1 MNLKKTLIALA
12 LVSVSGQTLAEAQ
25 SWTTIDN
32 LVNASGNIVTTFDG
46 GIKAIS
52 GSLEYAPQGGIMQDG
67 SLTTWHMKQE
77 DALAYNTA
85 VQDVQADNYSLSA
98 AEYLAEQATQ
108 AQGNLD
114 AAVGQYVNAASIFIE
129 ATRVAEMAQDAQL
142 SGDATQAEAVQT
154 YVNTNNVLI
163 TEQNVTEYN
172 EALDTVELAAE
183 TWATIEAVYQNGNAV
198 QELQA
203 QADQFGVDFANAND
217 MYLDRFNMVNQSAV
231 VDFSNASG
239 QIAMAVIDVSLNLK
253 TIEEM
258 NTTGAQGGFYTT
270 GPTANPCFFD
280 MESPEC
286 LNEQPAP

>member
-1 MNLKKTLIALA
+1 M
-12 LVSVSGQTLAEAQ
+12 SVSGQALAEAQ

-52 GSLEYAPQGGIMQDG
+52 GTLEYAPVGGIMQDG
-67 SLTTWHMKQE
+67 SLYQHHMKQE
-77 DALAYNTA
+77 DVDAYNLA
-85 VQDVQADNYSLSA
+85 VMDVTVDNYSLTA

-114 AAVGQYVNAASIFIE
+114 AAVDQYVNAASIFIE
-129 ATRVAEMAQDAQL
+129 ATRVAEMAQTAQET
-142 SGDATQAEAVQT
+142 GDATQAQAVQD

-163 TEQNVTEYN
+163 TTADVTEYN
-172 EALDTVELAAE
+172 DALDTVELAAE

-198 QELQA
+198 QELQM

-258 NTTGAQGGFYTT
+258 NMAGEQGGFYTT
-270 GPTANPCFFD
+270 GPTQNACFFD

-286 LNEQPAP
+286 VNGTP

>member
-1 MNLKKTLIALA
+1 M
-12 LVSVSGQTLAEAQ
+12 SVSGQALAEAQ

-46 GIKAIS
+46 GIKAIA
-52 GSLEYAPQGGIMQDG
+52 GTLEYAPVGGIMQDG
-67 SLTTWHMKQE
+67 SLHQHHMKQE
-77 DALAYNTA
+77 DVDAYNLA
-85 VQDVQADNYSLSA
+85 VMDVTVDDYSLSA

-108 AQGNLD
+108 AQGNLN
-114 AAVGQYVNAASIFIE
+114 AAVDQYVNAASIFIE
-129 ATRVAEMAQDAQL
+129 ATRVSQLAQQAQET
-142 SGDATQAEAVQT
+142 GDATQAQAVQD

-163 TEQNVTEYN
+163 TTADVTEYN

-183 TWATIEAVYQNGNAV
+183 TWATIEAVYQNGDAV
-198 QELQA
+198 QELQM

-258 NTTGAQGGFYTT
+258 NMAGETGGFYTT
-270 GPTANPCFFD
+270 GPTQNPCFFD

-286 LNEQPAP
+286 VNGTP

>member
-12 LVSVSGQTLAEAQ
+12 LVSVSGQALAEAQ

-52 GSLEYAPQGGIMQDG
+52 GTLEYAPVGGIMQDG
-67 SLTTWHMKQE
+67 SLYQHHMKQE
-77 DALAYNTA
+77 DVDAYNLA
-85 VQDVQADNYSLSA
+85 VMNVTVDDYSLSA
-98 AEYLAEQATQ
+98 AEYLAEQASQ

-114 AAVGQYVNAASIFIE
+114 AAVDQYVNAASIFIE
-129 ATRVAEMAQDAQL
+129 ATRVAEMAQTAQET
-142 SGDATQAEAVQT
+142 GDATQAQAVQD

-163 TEQNVTEYN
+163 TTADVTEYN

-183 TWATIEAVYQNGNAV
+183 TWATIEAVYQNGEAV
-198 QELQA
+198 AGLQT
-203 QADQFGVDFANAND
+203 QADQAGVDFANAGD
-217 MYLDRFNMVNQSAV
+217 LFLDRFSEATQSAAIIF
-231 VDFSNASG
+231 DHNAMD
-239 QIAMAVIDVSLNLK
+239 AAVIFVDVQSNLK

-258 NTTGAQGGFYTT
+258 NMAGEQGGFYTT
-270 GPTANPCFFD
+270 GPTQNSCFFD

-286 LNEQPAP
+286 VNGTP

>member
-1 MNLKKTLIALA
+1 
-12 LVSVSGQTLAEAQ
+12 VSVSGQALAEAQ

-52 GSLEYAPQGGIMQDG
+52 GTLEYAPVGGIMQDG
-67 SLTTWHMKQE
+67 SLYQHHMKQE
-77 DALAYNTA
+77 DVDAYNLA
-85 VQDVQADNYSLSA
+85 VMDVTVDNYSLTA

-114 AAVGQYVNAASIFIE
+114 AAVDQYVNAASIFIE
-129 ATRVAEMAQDAQL
+129 ATRVAEMAQTAQET
-142 SGDATQAEAVQT
+142 GDATQAQAVQD

-163 TEQNVTEYN
+163 TTADVTEYN

-198 QELQA
+198 QELQM

-258 NTTGAQGGFYTT
+258 NMAGEQGGFYTT
-270 GPTANPCFFD
+270 GPTQNACFFD

-286 LNEQPAP
+286 VNGTP

>member
-1 MNLKKTLIALA
+1 M
-12 LVSVSGQTLAEAQ
+12 SVSGQALAEAQ

-32 LVNASGNIVTTFDG
+32 LVNASGNIVTTFDS
-46 GIKAIS
+46 GIKAIA
-52 GSLEYAPQGGIMQDG
+52 GTMEYAPQGGIMQDG
-67 SLTTWHMKQE
+67 SLYQHHMKQE
-77 DALAYNTA
+77 DVDAYNLAVMEVTA
-85 VQDVQADNYSLSA
+85 DDYTLSA
-98 AEYLAEQATQ
+98 AEYLAQQATQ
-108 AQGNLD
+108 AQGD
-114 AAVGQYVNAASIFIE
+114 FDIAVGTYVEAASIFIE
-129 ATRVAEMAQDAQL
+129 ATRLGEMAQEAQT
-142 SGDATQAEAVQT
+142 SGDATQAQAVQD

-163 TEQNVTEYN
+163 TSADMTEYN

-198 QELQA
+198 QELQM

-258 NTTGAQGGFYTT
+258 NMAGETGGFYQS
-270 GPTANPCFFD
+270 GPTQNPCFFD
-280 MESPEC
+280 METPEC
-286 LNEQPAP
+286 VGQP

>member
-12 LVSVSGQTLAEAQ
+12 LVSVSGQALAEAQ

-52 GSLEYAPQGGIMQDG
+52 GTLEYAPVGGIMQDG
-67 SLTTWHMKQE
+67 SLYQHHMKQE
-77 DALAYNTA
+77 DVDAYNLA
-85 VQDVQADNYSLSA
+85 VMDVTVDNYSLTA

-114 AAVGQYVNAASIFIE
+114 AAVDQYVNAASIFIE
-129 ATRVAEMAQDAQL
+129 ATRVAEMAQTAQET
-142 SGDATQAEAVQT
+142 GDATQAQAVQD

-163 TEQNVTEYN
+163 TTADVTEYN

-198 QELQA
+198 QELQM

-258 NTTGAQGGFYTT
+258 NMAGEQGGFYTT
-270 GPTANPCFFD
+270 GPTQNACFFD

-286 LNEQPAP
+286 VNGTP

>member
-1 MNLKKTLIALA
+1 M
-12 LVSVSGQTLAEAQ
+12 SVSGQALAEAQ

-52 GSLEYAPQGGIMQDG
+52 GTLEYAPVGGIMQDG
-67 SLTTWHMKQE
+67 SLYQHHMKQE
-77 DALAYNTA
+77 DVDAYNLA
-85 VQDVQADNYSLSA
+85 VMDVTVDNYSLTA

-114 AAVGQYVNAASIFIE
+114 AAVDQYVNAASIFIE
-129 ATRVAEMAQDAQL
+129 ATRVAEMAQTAQET
-142 SGDATQAEAVQT
+142 GDATQAQAVQD

-163 TEQNVTEYN
+163 TTADVTEYN

-198 QELQA
+198 QELQM

-258 NTTGAQGGFYTT
+258 NMAGEQGGFYTT
-270 GPTANPCFFD
+270 GPTQNPCFFD

-286 LNEQPAP
+286 VNGTP